1 MGTVT
6 HNVTTEEDFEPTPT
20 GTITTDSGA
29 GPGAGANPG
38 LQYEGAESLIRR
50 VQSTG
55 SLSGFLYTLPATPG
69 PVDFTAAATLVWWVK
84 IFSALAAEIEDGGSR
99 AHVGDTTTDLYAYQI
114 GDDGTMGGGQFALSP
129 KGGYVL
135 LPIEVRHNAW
145 RNLPDRGTN
154 PDPTI
159 SDVFGV
165 QHQVTN
171 ATGAGSTQSLDAI
184 HTSTDGL
191 FLVGSGSV
199 FNDFNAADE
208 GEGIAGTERVGMWT
222 ASNGVF
228 TVYGTHVIGRTDAG
242 VSTLTTFLDALQTIV
257 FPGGF
262 VGSGFNGFEID
273 CATASTAVTWTNIS
287 ITGGGRARK
296 IVLFDTDHDVDNTVD
311 SIDITAHGFEDGDQI
326 FYSAEGGTEDIGPDA
341 INGEA
346 EVSSAAGRGTGPY
359 WYAIE
364 GASADLLQLSAIADD
379 AYSAS
384 PTAVVLTAST
394 SGNGERHALIRNPDT
409 RPDIVCIGTAAG
421 ATFDMVNCTVVG
433 FRLLTMTSAMTITGG
448 TYVGGDLLTVAGGLI
463 DGATFIDPTPGV
475 SEHFMAATATDL
487 DSATDGVKNC
497 VFTTGTGEGHAI
509 KITSGSGAVALTGD
523 IFTGYFDNDE
533 DNTGGWAF
541 NANTDVTGGATD
553 TITITGHGFA
563 TADPIH
569 YSDEG
574 LTAITELTDNA
585 LYFIRSVD
593 VNTVA
598 LYNTAR
604 AATDDVDR
612 ISLTP
617 GVSEVHKL
625 YSANAAVWNDTGLA
639 VTLNIGGGGSG
650 PSVRNTSGSTTLVV
664 NTVTITITVVDQAG
678 DPVEN
683 AQVWTAEGTDRDN
696 PGTVLDNGD
705 TNASGVRS
713 FSFEFASPQPILIS
727 IRKSSTGS
735 DRFVPVETSGTIDSG
750 GFTLRRTLAT
760 DVNVL
765 P

>member
-6 HNVTTEEDFEPTPT
+6 HNTTTEEDFDPTVT
-20 GTITTDSGA
+20 GTIATDSGA

-50 VQSTG
+50 IQTTG
-55 SLSGFLYTLPATPG
+55 SLSGFTYTLPATPG

-84 IFSALAAEIEDGGSR
+84 IFAALSAEIEAEGTR
-99 AHVGDTTTDLYAYQI
+99 AHVGDTTTDMYAYQI
-114 GDDGTMGGGQFALSP
+114 GDDGTMGGGQFALPP

-135 LPIEVRHNAW
+135 LPIEVRLNAW

-165 QHQVTN
+165 QHAVTN
-171 ATGAGSTQSLDAI
+171 ATGAGATQSLDAI
-184 HTSTDGL
+184 HTSGDGL
-191 FLVGSGSV
+191 FLVGSSSV

-208 GEGIAGTERVGMWT
+208 GEGLAGAERVGMWSSQSGT
-222 ASNGVF
+222 F
-228 TVYGTHVIGRTDAG
+228 FVYGTHVIGRTDAG

-287 ITGGGRARK
+287 ITGQGRARK
-296 IVLFDTDHDVDNTVD
+296 LVFFDTDHDVDNTVD
-311 SIDITAHGFEDGDQI
+311 SIDITAHGFENGDQI
-326 FYSAEGGTEDIGPDA
+326 FYSAEGGGSDIGPDA

-364 GASADLLQLSAIADD
+364 GASADLLQLSATADD
-379 AYSAS
+379 AYGAS
-384 PTAVVLTAST
+384 PTPVVLTADG
-394 SGNGERHALIRNPDT
+394 SGFGERHALIRNPDT
-409 RPDIVCIGTAAG
+409 RPDIICVGTAAG
-421 ATFDMVNCTVVG
+421 ATFDMLNCTVVS

-463 DGATFIDPTPGV
+463 DGATFIDPTPGI

-497 VFTTGTGEGHAI
+497 NFTTTTGEGHAI

-541 NANTDVTGGATD
+541 NASTDVTGGATD
-553 TITITGHGFA
+553 TITIIGHGFV
-563 TADPIH
+563 TGDPVH

-574 LTAITELTDNA
+574 GTTVVPLTDNE
-585 LYFIRSVD
+585 LYFVRAD
-593 VNTVA
+593 DANT
-598 LYNTAR
+598 LGMFDTAR
-604 AATDDVDR
+604 AATDNVDR

-625 YSANAAVWNDTGLA
+625 YSAHAAIWNDTGLA

-713 FSFEFASPQPILIS
+713 FSFEFSSPQPILIS